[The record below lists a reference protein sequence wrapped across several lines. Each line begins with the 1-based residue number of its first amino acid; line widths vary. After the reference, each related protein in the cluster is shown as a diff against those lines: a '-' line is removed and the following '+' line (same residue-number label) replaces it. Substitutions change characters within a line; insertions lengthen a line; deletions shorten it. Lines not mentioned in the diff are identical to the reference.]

1 MNEKFLRLGN
11 LTGTITRVF
20 LASDQMDTSTFRPA
34 IEEKQMIHINF
45 LKTLFHSWAR
55 F

>member
-11 LTGTITRVF
+11 LTGTITRVY
-20 LASDQMDTSTFRPA
+20 LASDQMDTSTFQLA
-34 IEEKQMIHINF
+34 MVEKQMIHINF
-45 LKTLFHSWAR
+45 LTTLFHYWAR